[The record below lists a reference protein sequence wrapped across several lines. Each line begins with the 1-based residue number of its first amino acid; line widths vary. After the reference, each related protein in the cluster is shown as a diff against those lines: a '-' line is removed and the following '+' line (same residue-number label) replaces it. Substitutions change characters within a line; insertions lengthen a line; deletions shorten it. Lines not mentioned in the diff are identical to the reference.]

1 MNNMKLD
8 ETFLNSLN
16 GLSLEEADK
25 LIETNKG
32 ITRIP
37 SEDGIQRI
45 LIANIQT
52 NRVNLDIVNNKV
64 VKAHIG
70 WRTKQLH
77 KFQSL
82 RYG

>member
-1 MNNMKLD
+1 MKLD

-32 ITRIP
+32 ITRIS

-45 LIANIQT
+45 MIANFET

-70 WRTKQLH
+70 
-77 KFQSL
+77 
-82 RYG
+82 

>member
-1 MNNMKLD
+1 MKLD

-32 ITRIP
+32 IARIS

-45 LIANIQT
+45 LIANFET

-70 WRTKQLH
+70 
-77 KFQSL
+77 
-82 RYG
+82 

>member
-1 MNNMKLD
+1 MKLD

-70 WRTKQLH
+70 
-77 KFQSL
+77 
-82 RYG
+82 